1 MCTGELQTNNQQLA
15 VRKTEIAAELDLK
28 SNSYVEQVVSESNL
42 APLPQLLLLL
52 VLSLSY
58 YYCYCYCSHPSVVRK
73 RKGAGEATRRPRQD
87 SSWDR
92 GDDDRAQPWA
102 GYFDAACDVNGTIDD
117 DDRHLKTD
125 VDVFASEWHCVR
137 SAPKKWNDKNWLFRW
152 HCTCHLRNEK
162 KESNIQVA
170 LYNQALTPE
179 MRRITDKAQGR
190 WGKGRL
196 PKKNGII

>member
-1 MCTGELQTNNQQLA
+1 MVSFEKDSIRFYRIQNLVFRTCSQLIRVFHLCRGTADKTSMSVFVCLSFCLSVCLSRPICAGELQTNNQQLA

-87 SSWDR
+87 SS
-92 GDDDRAQPWA
+92 
-102 GYFDAACDVNGTIDD
+102 
-117 DDRHLKTD
+117 
-125 VDVFASEWHCVR
+125 
-137 SAPKKWNDKNWLFRW
+137 
-152 HCTCHLRNEK
+152 
-162 KESNIQVA
+162 
-170 LYNQALTPE
+170 
-179 MRRITDKAQGR
+179 
-190 WGKGRL
+190 
-196 PKKNGII
+196 